1 MAGGGAL
8 RRGGISSIFSKDPA
22 YKKKKRENEM
32 SNTRCVKIG
41 EVINCFPAG
50 LSLLCQGNSGAQCSP
65 IMFSLESSTSRP
77 LLRKVVIERGA
88 GGGSYLRYV
97 CHMYLMI
104 GLLNNVQL
112 CKDSLYKR
120 DIRYSGDPSLK
131 YQVQ

>member
-1 MAGGGAL
+1 MARIFLKCGGGLGGGGSL

-22 YKKKKRENEM
+22 YKKKRENEM

-77 LLRKVVIERGA
+77 LLRKVVIDRGA
-88 GGGSYLRYV
+88 GGGLLAVCVSYVPHDRPP
-97 CHMYLMI
+97 
-104 GLLNNVQL
+104 Q
-112 CKDSLYKR
+112 
-120 DIRYSGDPSLK
+120 
-131 YQVQ
+131 